1 MIVDERDVEKYL
13 KQQVEKRGGLCWK
26 FVSPGNAG
34 VPDRLVILPKKII
47 FVELKA
53 PKKEARKLQEA
64 RAKQLKSLGFEF
76 YVLDTKEKVKEVISN
91 AI

>member
-13 KQQVEKRGGLCWK
+13 KQQVEKAGGICWK

-34 VPDRLVILPKKII
+34 VPDRLVILPGKIF

-64 RAKQLKSLGFEF
+64 RAVQLKALGIDV
-76 YVLDTKEKVKEVISN
+76 YLLDTKEKIKGVITD